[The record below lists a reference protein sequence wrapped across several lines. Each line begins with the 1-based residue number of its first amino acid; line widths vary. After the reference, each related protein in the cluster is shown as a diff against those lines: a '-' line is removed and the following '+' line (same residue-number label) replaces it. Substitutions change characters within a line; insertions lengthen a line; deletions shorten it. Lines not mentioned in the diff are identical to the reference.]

1 MMEINVNLSTQNLFR
16 MAKVAAVMEI
26 RARALE
32 KVGEVVANVL
42 YNIVSMLVGLQGGH
56 FGALGQ
62 AITKATQLGA
72 MFENFLV
79 GIFCFAFEDIAGDM
93 IWLEPGIRQRDGN
106 PRSNGYSC
114 NERPGSRGKTIAGVR
129 HPDFVF
135 RDRPPTA
142 NKQSRKSYTIGEIK
156 IGINTFYSTWKRKRP
171 GQWQAVYMYAQ
182 RHTYPPRLV
191 LLMAFNSGKKYQWK
205 WLSQEIASKRVAG
218 VIISAR

>member
-1 MMEINVNLSTQNLFR
+1 

-26 RARALE
+26 RDRALE

-56 FGALGQ
+56 FGVLGQ

-93 IWLEPGIRQRDGN
+93 IWLEPGIQEIDGL

-114 NERPGSRGKTIAGVR
+114 TERPGSRGKTFKGVR
-129 HPDFVF
+129 NPDFVF
-135 RDRPPTA
+135 RDRPPLMTL
-142 NKQSRKSYTIGEIK
+142 SRKSYAIGEIK
-156 IGINTFYSTWKRKRP
+156 LGINTFYSAWKRKRR
-171 GQWQAVYMYAQ
+171 GQWKAVYKYAQ
-182 RHTYPPRLV
+182 KHTYPPHLV
-191 LLMAFNSGKKYQWK
+191 LVMAFNSGKRYQWK
-205 WLSQEIASKRVAG
+205 WLSQQMVSKRVAG